1 MYPYEILL
9 GLDLYEI
16 FLILGIL
23 LVFFLADRLAVKS
36 GFSLALQKVFI
47 VALAA
52 LAFMGCNKSKSADNA
67 AEATNNTEVQSA
79 VTTTASDIAVV
90 DVIYVVNESEI
101 AKTEGVALRNKI
113 AKAEE
118 KFAKKDQDLQ
128 KEMQQLAEKYQ
139 KGLITT
145 RDAQTKEQ
153 ELQKRAAALQQ
164 QAQKEVPALQEE
176 EVPALQEEEM
186 VLNNRVND
194 LIQRAI
200 KAINADKKYKLIVNS
215 TALLDADESLN
226 ITEQV
231 LAKVNELYASEN
243 TTKKK

>member
-1 MYPYEILL
+1 M
-9 GLDLYEI
+9 
-16 FLILGIL
+16 
-23 LVFFLADRLAVKS
+23 K
-36 GFSLALQKVFI
+36 KVFI

-67 AEATNNTEVQSA
+67 AETTNNTEIQSA
-79 VTTTASDIAVV
+79 VATTASDIAVV

-176 EVPALQEEEM
+176 EM

-231 LAKVNELYASEN
+231 LAKVNELYASEKPAN
-243 TTKKK
+243 KKK